1 MNAEMINPFIN
12 ATVNVLSTMAMIQP
26 RAGRPYIKGADE
38 GERDIVGLIGL
49 AGEGKRGAF
58 AVSFSEGCICHVVSN
73 MFGEEFTE
81 MNDEIKDAV
90 GEITNMVSGGARA
103 ELAQKGYNFEM
114 AIPTI
119 ITGKN
124 TQVDPISASPVIVIP
139 FQTDA
144 GRFYVEVCI
153 TDAGG
158 AR

>member
-1 MNAEMINPFIN
+1 
-12 ATVNVLSTMAMIQP
+12 
-26 RAGRPYIKGADE
+26 
-38 GERDIVGLIGL
+38 
-49 AGEGKRGAF
+49 
-58 AVSFSEGCICHVVSN
+58 
-73 MFGEEFTE
+73 